1 MGSSMTQPAHKAS
14 LSMTYRTIHTLSG
27 LQAMASAEATG
38 TPINLTHM
46 AVGDG
51 DKL

>member
-1 MGSSMTQPAHKAS
+1 
-14 LSMTYRTIHTLSG
+14 MTYKTSHTAYG
-27 LQAMASAEATG
+27 LAEATG

-51 DKL
+51 DKP

>member
-1 MGSSMTQPAHKAS
+1 MADF
-14 LSMTYRTIHTLSG
+14 RTIHTTYG
-27 LQAMASAEATG
+27 LTAMAQAEATG

-51 DKL
+51 GGAMLVWLTLIT